1 VLGRA
6 GGSFRGREEVW
17 CGGREVC
24 HFVSKGPG
32 KGGVFLLALSL
43 EVFKNSV
50 ENFTVWDCVFF
61 VVVVVHRRFLVDI
74 ETLYGVQVNVFFLGL
89 KNFHDVLYIAKCML
103 VCC

>member
-1 VLGRA
+1 MSFCQQGA
-6 GGSFRGREEVW
+6 GIGGS
-17 CGGREVC
+17 
-24 HFVSKGPG
+24 
-32 KGGVFLLALSL
+32 FLLALSL